1 MSGPDER
8 QVDTGLI
15 PDPQTYGGEM
25 FNIGYRS
32 AITDAAAAV
41 EALRDHCLRFRPE
54 PGQSCKSM
62 NPNGP
67 AEHWCWQCKRGAV
80 LDAALAAIREGAR
93 G

>member
-1 MSGPDER
+1 MSEPRRNPREALR
-8 QVDTGLI
+8 IL
-15 PDPQTYGGEM
+15 
-25 FNIGYRS
+25 
-32 AITDAAAAV
+32 AAAAARV